1 MRTQVVSTRLLN
13 PEALLKD
20 ALVLELGYQVGDFGC
35 GGAGYFT
42 IPAARMVGSKGKVY
56 AVDVLQSALDGV
68 LSKARLEGLINVETV
83 WSDLEKPGATNIPEG
98 TLDRGLLIN
107 IMFQS
112 RQNQNILNEVKR
124 LLKSGGKLL
133 VVDWKVQP
141 TLFGPPIANR
151 MQPSMVEEL
160 ARKVGFKPESQ
171 FEAGPYHYGFI
182 LVKP

>member
-1 MRTQVVSTRLLN
+1 MRTEVVTKRLLD

-20 ALVLELGYQVGDFGC
+20 ALVLEPGFQVGDFGC

-42 IPAARMVGSKGKVY
+42 LPAARLVGSRGKIY
-56 AVDVLQSALDGV
+56 AIDILRAALNGV
-68 LSKARLEGLINVETV
+68 SSKAKVNGLFNVEAV
-83 WSDLEKPGATNIPEG
+83 WSDFERLGATKVPAG

-112 RQNQNILNEVKR
+112 RQNENMLREAWR

-141 TLFGPPIANR
+141 TLFGPPLSNR
-151 MQPSMVEEL
+151 LPPKAVEDL
-160 ARKVGFKPESQ
+160 ARRVGFKLELQ
-171 FEAGPYHYGFI
+171 FDAGPYHYGFV
-182 LVKP
+182 LAKP